1 MLEVI
6 EISQYIRVIRVPQMS
21 QLIIANFDRR
31 SFVLDL
37 DHFHRFPLIIVNK
50 KANFFAKIGELF
62 IKETNI

>member
-50 KANFFAKIGELF
+50 KANFLQK
-62 IKETNI
+62 